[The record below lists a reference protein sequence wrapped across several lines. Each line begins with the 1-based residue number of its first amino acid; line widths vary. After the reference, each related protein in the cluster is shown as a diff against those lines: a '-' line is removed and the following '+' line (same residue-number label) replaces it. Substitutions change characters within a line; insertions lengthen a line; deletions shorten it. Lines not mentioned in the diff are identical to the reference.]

1 VNTRIHELVDSTAEA
16 TPGVYT
22 LSYESG
28 GKGVEFT
35 EVALKHFVELIV
47 AECEQVALRHSHRS
61 DDMGA
66 IIAKQINKHFGVTS

>member
-1 VNTRIHELVDSTAEA
+1 MNTRIYELVDITSQAM
-16 TPGVYT
+16 PGVYT
-22 LSYESG
+22 LTYESG

-35 EVALKHFVELIV
+35 EMALGHFVELIV

>member
-1 VNTRIHELVDSTAEA
+1 MNSRINELVDITAEA

-22 LSYESG
+22 LTYESG

-35 EVALKHFVELIV
+35 EAALRNFAELIV

-66 IIAKQINKHFGVTS
+66 IIAKQINKHFGVIS